1 MTIISSDFYVV
12 IIFVSQQFAKILQ
25 SVSVFLV
32 LVLPKKSELWK
43 NNNKK
48 TGSCNTIQV
57 SQQSCQE
64 NVLCSFEFSNNKSK
78 ISNVDIAIYCY
89 PATSFGLVLSI
100 FMYGQHDCWVDQAFG
115 KNRKKISRK
124 IKRKS
129 VRTSKCG

>member
-25 SVSVFLV
+25 SVPVFLV
-32 LVLPKKSELWK
+32 LVLPNKSELWK

-64 NVLCSFEFSNNKSK
+64 NVLCLFEFSNNKSK
-78 ISNVDIAIYCY
+78 ISNVDIAFYCY

-100 FMYGQHDCWVDQAFG
+100 FMYGQHDC
-115 KNRKKISRK
+115 
-124 IKRKS
+124 
-129 VRTSKCG
+129 